1 MMVFDMHSLT
11 TPEQAKRNR
20 ERDDQNKKLQ
30 AGIRTVR
37 GNRSTEEAQGWTERR
52 KAVRYEKGDG

>member
-1 MMVFDMHSLT
+1 MVFDMHDRT

-20 ERDDQNKKLQ
+20 ERDDQNKRLQ

-37 GNRSTEEAQGWTERR
+37 GNGSTEEAQGGTERR
-52 KAVRYEKGDG
+52 EAVRSEEGDG

>member
-37 GNRSTEEAQGWTERR
+37 GNRSTEEAQGGTERR